1 MVKQFVSE
9 FLGTF
14 YLVLTVGLNVIG
26 GSKAPALS
34 IAASLMC
41 MVYALG
47 GVSGAHFNPAVP
59 TAIVLTGKA
68 PGSIIPS
75 YWAAQLTGGLCGA
88 LTYVSIA
95 GLSASLAPAAGSWYD

>member
-26 GSKAPALS
+26 DSKAPALS

-41 MVYALG
+41 MIYALG
-47 GVSGAHFNPAVP
+47 GVSGAHFNPAVT
-59 TAIVLTGKA
+59 TALTLAGKA
-68 PGSIIPS
+68 PAGDMLHFM
-75 YWAAQLTGGLCGA
+75 AAQVIGGLCGA
-88 LTYVSIA
+88 LTYSGITGKVFP
-95 GLSASLAPAAGSWYD
+95 LAP